1 MPKKT
6 KAPRKQLN
14 IGLTLEQYDM
24 VQAAAEDEEITVT
37 EFCRNAIL
45 EAATPVE
52 PEQEAGH
59 EGPTMPAWLMAFLI
73 FLRSGRTS
81 KHA

>member
-6 KAPRKQLN
+6 KAIRKQLN
-14 IGLTLEQYDM
+14 IGLTLEQYDL
-24 VQAAAEDEEITVT
+24 VQAASQDEEITVT

-52 PEQEAGH
+52 PELEAGH
-59 EGPTMPAWLMAFLI
+59 ESPAIPAWLMALLL

-81 KHA
+81 QHT